1 MRGADGAALLLGLS
15 LMSPKKQGASLLI
28 QWLRLGAPH
37 EEPRFDPWSGTRSH
51 VPQVKIPYVITN
63 VGDSACCN

>member
-37 EEPRFDPWSGTRSH
+37 VGGPGLIPGRALDPMCR
-51 VPQVKIPYVITN
+51 K
-63 VGDSACCN
+63 